1 MPERASN
8 PRLVTSPRRQVQ
20 PGNDPISSLGKPSIM
35 LRSRLNAG
43 RSGQPTRIPMRRC
56 SILQLAFPDLKAKL
70 CPPRA
75 EEHTSE
81 LQYLMRMS
89 DAVCCLK
96 QTQSPNSHTRKVPPH
111 P

>member
-20 PGNDPISSLGKPSIM
+20 PGNDPISSLGIPSIM

-70 CPPRA
+70 FRS

-81 LQYLMRMS
+81 LQPLMRIS
-89 DAVCCLK
+89 YAVYCLK
-96 QTQSPNSHTRKVPPH
+96 TKHLQLTQLTV
-111 P
+111 